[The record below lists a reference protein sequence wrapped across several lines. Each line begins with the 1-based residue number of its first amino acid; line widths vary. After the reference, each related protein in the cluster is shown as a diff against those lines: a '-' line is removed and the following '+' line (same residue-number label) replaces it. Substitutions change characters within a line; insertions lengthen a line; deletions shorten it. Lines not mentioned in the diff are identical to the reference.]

1 MSAWPHDEPARK
13 LSRAT
18 AVVRTPGREL
28 RTVLP
33 ALLVCLLVA
42 AGCARLPPRP
52 ALPVE
57 TAIAGV
63 GNTPLDQRIQPMTAA
78 HPGYSGFRLV
88 SDGPFAFALRAAL
101 VRNAQRS
108 LDLQYY
114 IWHGDVTGRLLAREV
129 IAAADRGVRVR
140 LLLDDLDARSRD
152 FWLAAADA
160 HPNIEVR
167 LFNPF
172 AARRGP
178 LRKIGEM
185 LTAYSRINHRMHN
198 KNLIADNRVAIS
210 GGRNIGDEYFSA
222 SKEANFTDLDLAVAG
237 PVVADLSRTFD
248 RYWNSEAVWP
258 IAALLPDRAKPED
271 LVAMRDGLE
280 RHAQEPESQRW
291 LATLPGNPAVT
302 AFVAGQMPLHWTE
315 RWRVFADDPL
325 KARLGDAPHTRSD
338 VLRGLSEAMRESNA
352 RVVLISPYFVPGDQ
366 GTKSLVALAG
376 SGRSVTVL
384 TNSLAAND
392 VAAVY
397 AGYARYRTR
406 LLQAGVHAY
415 ELKPDPGHAGDV
427 SVAGSSGASL
437 HSKAVLIDDD
447 ETFVGSF
454 NLDPRSVSL
463 NCEQGVLVTDGALGE
478 ELQAYFQRMT
488 APVHSW
494 RVDLDE
500 HGNTRWTDEHGSTT
514 KTPASFG
521 RRTRAAIARMLPIES
536 QL

>member
-1 MSAWPHDEPARK
+1 MSAWTHDGPVPERSRTKARM
-13 LSRAT
+13 RAS
-18 AVVRTPGREL
+18 GR
-28 RTVLP
+28 VWP
-33 ALLVCLLVA
+33 ALLMSLLVVA

-52 ALPVE
+52 AVPVE
-57 TAIAGV
+57 TAIAV
-63 GNTPLDQRIQPMTAA
+63 TADTPLDQRIQPMTAA
-78 HPGYSGFRLV
+78 HPGQSGFRLV

-114 IWHGDVTGRLLAREV
+114 IWHSDVTGRLMAREV

-140 LLLDDLDARSRD
+140 LLLDDLDARGRD

-172 AARRGP
+172 AVRRGP
-178 LRKIGEM
+178 LRKIGEA

-222 SKEANFTDLDLAVAG
+222 SKEANFTDLDFAMAG
-237 PVVADLSRTFD
+237 PVVAGLSRTFD

-258 IAALLPDRAKPED
+258 IAALLPKHAKPED
-271 LVAMRDGLE
+271 LVELRAALE
-280 RHAQEPESQRW
+280 RHAQEPDAQRW
-291 LATLPGNPAVT
+291 LATLPGNAAVA
-302 AFVAGQMPLHWTE
+302 AFLAGQMPLNWTE
-315 RWRVFADDPL
+315 RWQVFADDPL
-325 KARLGDAPHTRSD
+325 KAQLGDARHTRSD
-338 VLRGLSEAMRESNA
+338 VLRGLSQAMRESHT
-352 RVVLISPYFVPGDQ
+352 RVVLISPYFVPGDE
-366 GTKSLVALAG
+366 GAKSLADLAG
-376 SGRSVTVL
+376 SGRSVTLL

-397 AGYARYRTR
+397 SGYARYRTR

-415 ELKPDPGHAGDV
+415 ELKPDPGHAGEI

-447 ETFVGSF
+447 EAFVGSF

-463 NCEQGVLVTDGALGE
+463 NCEQGVLVTDAALGG

-488 APVHSW
+488 MPVHAW
-494 RVDLDE
+494 RVDLDAQG
-500 HGNTRWTDEHGSTT
+500 HTRWTDEHGSTT